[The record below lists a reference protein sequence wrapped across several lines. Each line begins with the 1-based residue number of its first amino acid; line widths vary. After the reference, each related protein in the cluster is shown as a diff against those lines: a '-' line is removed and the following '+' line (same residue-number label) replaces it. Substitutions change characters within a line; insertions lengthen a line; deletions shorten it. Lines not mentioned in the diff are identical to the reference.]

1 MKILFGFCGLFF
13 FFNPAAGAETSTPE
27 EARVTKKQ
35 AIQDPVLT
43 ATETQPKAKD
53 GKFRSLVPLAGYNP
67 TYKFYGGGGYFVN
80 RVSDGVKVSELGV
93 VAVIAQQ
100 RSTKLEVNYHRYFS
114 ENFRMDL
121 RNELSNGFESNYG
134 RGNETRVEDRVDVL
148 FWKDETEVYFPYS
161 LNPRLR
167 IGPGLEHRV
176 RRNRREA
183 RTYTPREVD
192 PIPNEEAVIAAGIKQ
207 ELDYRDI
214 PANPSLGWNQVLR
227 VTTAY
232 GYGGRIRKPSTTID
246 LNVGLFQYIIER
258 DLVLA
263 HSIAGGIIYREPTY
277 LNQFRLGGTD
287 RLRGYFYNRFRGTR
301 YYVEQSELRFP
312 IYKAIGGSSFLEFGE
327 VTDKRF
333 SRAHVSYGAGV
344 LIGLPPDKI
353 SKIRIDYAIGRDQRG
368 VFLDFGHAF

>member
-1 MKILFGFCGLFF
+1 VPFSLLLLLLVPFAQAEKVIV
-13 FFNPAAGAETSTPE
+13 PAGGGEPIP
-27 EARVTKKQ
+27 VKQ
-35 AIQDPVLT
+35 TIQDPVLT
-43 ATETQPKAKD
+43 AAQARPKPED

-67 TYKFYGGGGYFVN
+67 TYRFYGGGGYFVN
-80 RVSDGVKVSELGV
+80 RVQDGKKVSELGV
-93 VAVIAQQ
+93 VAVIAQR
-100 RSTKLEVNYHRYFS
+100 RSTKFEINFHRILS
-114 ENFRMDL
+114 EKFRMDL

-161 LNPRLR
+161 LSPRLS
-167 IGPGLEHRV
+167 IGPGLEHRA

-183 RTYTPREVD
+183 RNYTHLEKD
-192 PIPNEEAVIAAGIKQ
+192 PVPNEEFVIAAGFKQ

-214 PANPSLGWNQVLR
+214 PANPSLGWHQGLR

-232 GYGGRIRKPSTTID
+232 GYGGRIRKPSTTVD
-246 LNVGLFQYIIER
+246 LDLDLFQYIIDR

-263 HSIAGGIIYREPTY
+263 HAIAGGIIFREPTY

-312 IYKAIGGSSFLEFGE
+312 IYKAIGGTSFLEFGE
-327 VTDKRF
+327 VTDKHF
-333 SRAHVSYGAGV
+333 SRAHVSYGMGI